1 MEPVHELRHCADS
14 QFRHSSNAFGRGAG
28 GTSHGIRCSARRAG
42 DIFLAI
48 KDMRV
53 VQEYAFLISVR
64 FLSGSVRGSGSRTG
78 AGPGARA
85 GVPREA
91 SQLEGERGELARG
104 QRESGSRKRDV
115 VVVVS
120 GVLGSGGEVGNGGG
134 ERWLEEPA
142 AAEEADRQRHGVRHV
157 LWKQRDNKV

>member
-1 MEPVHELRHCADS
+1 
-14 QFRHSSNAFGRGAG
+14 
-28 GTSHGIRCSARRAG
+28 
-42 DIFLAI
+42 
-48 KDMRV
+48 MRV

-134 ERWLEEPA
+134 ERRREEPA
-142 AAEEADRQRHGVRHV
+142 AAEEADGQRHGAFVCKGEARS
-157 LWKQRDNKV
+157 KPTCANY